1 MITPYKDNKSG
12 KKEQVAQMFNNIARR
27 YDFLNH
33 FLSLGIDNIWR
44 RKAIN
49 CIKDIPSNSIILDVA
64 SGTGD
69 LAIAA
74 LKLNPLK
81 VIGIDISKEMLNVGI
96 KKIRRKGYQD
106 IIELKLGDSENL
118 EFDNN
123 KFDGITAAFG
133 VRNFENLEKGLSE
146 MYRVIKPKGK
156 IVILEFSKPRV
167 FPIKQFYNFY
177 FKVILPL
184 LGKVISKD
192 NSAYTYLPESVN
204 QFPERELFIK
214 KLEQVGF
221 KQCSFKPLS
230 FGIASLYWA
239 YK

>member
-1 MITPYKDNKSG
+1 
-12 KKEQVAQMFNNIARR
+12 MFNNIARR

-118 EFDNN
+118 KFDNN

>member
-1 MITPYKDNKSG
+1 VITPYKDNKSG

-118 EFDNN
+118 KFDNN